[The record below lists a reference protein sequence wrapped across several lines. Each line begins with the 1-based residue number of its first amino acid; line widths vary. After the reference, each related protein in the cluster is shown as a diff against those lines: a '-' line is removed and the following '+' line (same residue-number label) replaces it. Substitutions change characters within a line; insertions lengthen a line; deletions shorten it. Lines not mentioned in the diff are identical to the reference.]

1 MKNNNDLEISVL
13 RGDKLFNQN
22 TPFIININTQKLQTA
37 TKMCNADLICVIDI
51 SGSMIGK
58 KLDMVKKS
66 LIILIKMMDEN
77 DRLALVLFESYAHIL
92 CNLEYMTETKKKEFI
107 SKVNLID
114 SGSTTN
120 ILSGLKKAVEILKNI
135 KNNKDDKRASSIL
148 LLSDGCDNVANSSF
162 ELLNGFKNLYKGEKL
177 DFTLNTFGYGDDH
190 DPEIMNQLANIRD
203 GSFFYVQDYK
213 KVSEYFVSVLG
224 SCVSIISKNVNV
236 SVKLL
241 NEHCQIAKIL
251 GEKYL
256 YNYALEPHV
265 FKTEIMQLLCD
276 KEYTYVLEINLDEDK
291 IKKDDEILYVEVL
304 YKDMNNDNKLVKKT
318 FMYKY
323 ESNEANKDKANE
335 EYIRSQVYYIL
346 DEALKL
352 REKNK
357 NKEANDLLSNMEDW
371 IKTNYKGNNTFYL
384 EDIQKAKNLFVNE
397 EIFEKKGKAFAKSN
411 IKQKMHKKIGANDMY
426 RNCNMDY
433 YCKNIDD
440 RDLEILESN
449 NDNHNLDDSYE
460 DNYNNYNNYKKNIRY
475 NNLNIQEDD
484 YTKNIDDFENNE
496 NNYYNNNENNYEYD
510 VCNIVNNIFKNNN

>member
-13 RGDKLFNQN
+13 RGDKLFNKN
-22 TPFIININTQKLQTA
+22 TPFIVNINTPKLKTA
-37 TKMCNADLICVIDI
+37 TKMSNADLICVIDI

-66 LIILIKMMDEN
+66 LIILIKLMDEN
-77 DRLALVLFESYAHIL
+77 DRLALVLFESKAQVL
-92 CNLEYMTETKKKEFI
+92 CNLEYMTEAKKQEFI
-107 SKVNLID
+107 SKVNQINCRY
-114 SGSTTN
+114 STN
-120 ILSGLKKAVEILKNI
+120 ILSGLEKAVEILKNI
-135 KNNKDDKRASSIL
+135 KSNKNDKRASSIL
-148 LLSDGCDNVANSSF
+148 LLSDGRDTEAKDSF
-162 ELLNGFKNLYKGEKL
+162 HLLNGFKNLYKEEKL

-224 SCVSIISKNVNV
+224 GCVSIISKNVNV

-256 YNYALEPHV
+256 YNHALEPHV

-276 KEYTYVLEINLDEDK
+276 KEYTYVLEINLDEEK
-291 IKKDDEILYVEVL
+291 IKKDEEILYVEVL
-304 YKDMNNDNKLVKKT
+304 YKDMNLDNKLVKKK
-318 FMYKY
+318 FMYKI
-323 ESNEANKDKANE
+323 ESNEVNKDKANE

-357 NKEANDLLSNMEDW
+357 NKEANDLLANMEDW
-371 IKTNYKGNNTFYL
+371 IKKNYKGNNTFYL
-384 EDIQKAKNLFVNE
+384 EDIQKAKTLFIDE

-440 RDLEILESN
+440 GDLEIPENN
-449 NDNHNLDDSYE
+449 NDNDILDYSYE

-475 NNLNIQEDD
+475 KDLVIPEDD
-484 YTKNIDDFENNE
+484 YNKNIDDFENNE
-496 NNYYNNNENNYEYD
+496 NIYYNNNENNIE
-510 VCNIVNNIFKNNN
+510 